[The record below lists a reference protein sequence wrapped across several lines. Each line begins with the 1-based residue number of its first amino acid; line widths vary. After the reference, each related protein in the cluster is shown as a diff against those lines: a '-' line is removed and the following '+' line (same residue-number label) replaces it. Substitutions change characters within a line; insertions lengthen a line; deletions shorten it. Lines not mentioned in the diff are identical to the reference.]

1 MSIYTGQYIGNVYR
15 SIYTGQYIGNRWA
28 ALSVSPGM
36 EGRGKA
42 DKNII
47 FPIPPTNTVARW
59 PKILLNNSK
68 GR

>member
-1 MSIYTGQYIGNVYR
+1 M

-47 FPIPPTNTVARW
+47 FPIPPTDTVARW